1 MRPVPVHAEQTLPPS
16 NVDAV
21 VGREREALEQ
31 QRTEFICALAAAE
44 QSLKTFLRG
53 SLEHGKAR
61 ARMTRLQNEPRVIR
75 GRLGAAKKRQSLG
88 DILVEVCRERATSAE
103 WQRIVAD
110 AQQRHDEQ
118 GALKDSGAL
127 RSARPVEHG

>member
-1 MRPVPVHAEQTLPPS
+1 
-16 NVDAV
+16 
-21 VGREREALEQ
+21 
-31 QRTEFICALAAAE
+31 
-44 QSLKTFLRG
+44 
-53 SLEHGKAR
+53 
-61 ARMTRLQNEPRVIR
+61 MTRLQNEPRVIR

-103 WQRIVAD
+103 WQRIAAD

-127 RSARPVEHG
+127 RAARPVEHG